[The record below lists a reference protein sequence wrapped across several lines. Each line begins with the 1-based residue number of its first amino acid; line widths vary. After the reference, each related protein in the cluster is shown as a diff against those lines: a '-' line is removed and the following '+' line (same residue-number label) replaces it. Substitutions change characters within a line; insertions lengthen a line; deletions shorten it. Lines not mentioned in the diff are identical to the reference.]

1 MYTNKN
7 SQWVKLIE
15 LVETL
20 SLSGSDDANSDN
32 STMQTDIKE
41 DTVKTS
47 DVEIQ
52 SDQINPNDETLKNTN
67 ENRSDNNI
75 KNDSDFEKLH
85 CKFIDCKYDDDCKS
99 LLSRKSCKC
108 SSDVCEP
115 VCCNAICNIPKMDMV
130 TMVAEGQGTIADAGL
145 ELEEPE
151 EPDEAGQLFTAAA
164 LSKAYK
170 YGKKFK
176 YGNKCKCGNGGNVEE
191 AEIAF
196 KFFIG
201 KKYSNYVGNMCLVNY
216 NEGIFLTSDKLECF
230 HSPDHT
236 KFVAIFHFEEADD
249 RSREVAVY
257 GTTKICNILPTLF
270 IFSAPHCGE
279 DDVLAMGGSVTTG
292 TIKIAKKDDK

>member
-1 MYTNKN
+1 
-7 SQWVKLIE
+7 
-15 LVETL
+15 
-20 SLSGSDDANSDN
+20 
-32 STMQTDIKE
+32 
-41 DTVKTS
+41 
-47 DVEIQ
+47 
-52 SDQINPNDETLKNTN
+52 
-67 ENRSDNNI
+67 
-75 KNDSDFEKLH
+75 
-85 CKFIDCKYDDDCKS
+85 
-99 LLSRKSCKC
+99 
-108 SSDVCEP
+108 
-115 VCCNAICNIPKMDMV
+115 MV

-145 ELEEPE
+145 ELEEPQ

-176 YGNKCKCGNGGNVEE
+176 CGKKCKCGNGGNVEE

-292 TIKIAKKDDK
+292 TITIAKKDDK